1 MSRQNVEAAIAA
13 IADGEFVLVV
23 DDEDRENEGDLI
35 IAAEKATPE
44 KIAFMVRYTS
54 GLICAPLEGTRLDEL
69 ALPLMVLEN
78 TDSHK
83 TAFTVSVDYVPGTST
98 GISAADRAIT
108 LRAMADPATR
118 PTDLARPGHIFP
130 LRYREGGV
138 LVRPGHTEAAVDLAR
153 LAGLRP
159 AGALCE
165 IVNDDGTMARGQDLY
180 DFAAEHDIPVLTIE
194 DLVAYRWAT
203 EALVTREVETVLPTA
218 HGEFKAFGYRAEVG
232 EPEQVTLILGDV
244 AGKTDVLVRVHSEC
258 LTGDVLGS
266 LRCDCG
272 SQLEDSMS
280 QIAEAGEGVVI
291 YVRGHEGRG
300 IGLLPKL
307 HAYKLQDNGAD
318 TVDANLELGLAVD
331 ARHYGPAAQILND
344 LKVASVRLLTNNPSK
359 VEQLQQ
365 LGVEVSG
372 RAALTVVPNDV
383 SKDYLETKAA
393 RMGHIITSAPDQ
405 A

>member
-1 MSRQNVEAAIAA
+1 VIRENVEAAIESVARG
-13 IADGEFVLVV
+13 DFVLVV

-44 KIAFMVRYTS
+44 KIAFMVRHTS
-54 GLICAPLEGTRLDEL
+54 GLVCAPLEGPRLDEL

-98 GISAADRAIT
+98 GISAADRAMT
-108 LRAMADPATR
+108 LRALADPATR
-118 PTDLARPGHIFP
+118 PADLARPGHIFP
-130 LRYREGGV
+130 LRYRDGGV

-153 LAGLRP
+153 MAGLTP

-165 IVNDDGTMARGQDLY
+165 IVNDDGTMTRGQDLI
-180 DFAAEHDIPVLTIE
+180 DFAAQHDIRVLTIE
-194 DLVAYRWAT
+194 ELVAYRWAS
-203 EALVTREVETVLPTA
+203 EALVAREVETVLPTE
-218 HGEFKAFGYRAEVG
+218 HGEFTAYGYRASVG
-232 EPEQVTLILGDV
+232 EPEQVALVMGDV
-244 AGKTDVLVRVHSEC
+244 SGGSDVLVRVHSEC

-266 LRCDCG
+266 LRCDCRL
-272 SQLEDSMS
+272 QLNESMV
-280 QIAEAGEGVVI
+280 QVAAAGEGVVI

-307 HAYKLQDNGAD
+307 HAYRLQDKGAD

-344 LKVASVRLLTNNPSK
+344 LKIASVRLLTNNPAK
-359 VEQLQQ
+359 VTELEQ
-365 LGVEVSG
+365 LGVEVTG
-372 RAALTVVPNDV
+372 RAPLVIPANDR
-383 SKDYLETKAA
+383 SKAYLETKAN
-393 RMGHIITSAPDQ
+393 RMGHLIASQTDH
-405 A
+405 

>member
-1 MSRQNVEAAIAA
+1 VSRENVEAAIAA
-13 IADGEFVLVV
+13 ITRGEFVLVV

-44 KIAFMVRYTS
+44 KIAFMVRHTS
-54 GLICAPLEGTRLDEL
+54 GLICAPLEGPRLDEL

-98 GISAADRAIT
+98 GISAADRAMT
-108 LRAMADPATR
+108 LQALADPATR
-118 PTDLARPGHIFP
+118 PADLARPGHIFP
-130 LRYREGGV
+130 LRYRDGGV

-153 LAGLRP
+153 MAGLRP

-165 IVNDDGTMARGQDLY
+165 IVNDDGTMTRGKALI
-180 DFAAEHDIPVLTIE
+180 DFAAEHHIRVLTIE
-194 DLVAYRWAT
+194 ELIAYRWAT
-203 EALVTREVETVLPTA
+203 EALVSREVETVIPTE
-218 HGEFKAFGYRAEVG
+218 HGEFAAYGYHASVG
-232 EPEQVTLILGDV
+232 EPEQVALVMGDV
-244 AGKTDVLVRVHSEC
+244 AGRTDVLVRVHSEC

-266 LRCDCG
+266 LRCDCRL
-272 SQLEDSMS
+272 QLNESMA
-280 QIAEAGEGVVI
+280 QVAAAGEGVVI

-307 HAYKLQDNGAD
+307 HAYRLQDDGAD

-344 LKVASVRLLTNNPSK
+344 LKVASVRLLTNNPAK
-359 VEQLQQ
+359 VAELAQ
-365 LGVEVSG
+365 LGVEVTG
-372 RAALTVVPNDV
+372 REPLVMPANDR
-383 SKDYLETKAA
+383 SKAYLETKAS
-393 RMGHIITSAPDQ
+393 RMGHLISSHTERN
-405 A
+405 

>member
-1 MSRQNVEAAIAA
+1 VSKENVEAAIAA

-23 DDEDRENEGDLI
+23 DDEERENEGDLI

-54 GLICAPLEGTRLDEL
+54 GLICAPLEGIRLDEL

-83 TAFTVSVDYVPGTST
+83 TAFTVSVDFVPGTST

-118 PTDLARPGHIFP
+118 PSDLARPGHIFP

-153 LAGLRP
+153 MAGLRA

-165 IVNDDGTMARGQDLY
+165 IVNDDGSMSRGEDLY
-180 DFAAEHDIPVLTIE
+180 DFAAEHNIPVLTIE
-194 DLVAYRWAT
+194 ELIAYRWAT
-203 EALVTREVETVLPTA
+203 EALVTREVETTLPTA
-218 HGEFKAFGYRAEVG
+218 HGDFKAFGYRAEVG
-232 EPEQVTLILGDV
+232 EPEQVALVMGDV
-244 AGKTDVLVRVHSEC
+244 AGKPDVLVRVHSEC

-272 SQLEDSMS
+272 TQLEESMA

-344 LKVASVRLLTNNPSK
+344 LKVASVRLLTNNPTK
-359 VEQLQQ
+359 VDELSQ
-365 LGVEVSG
+365 LGVDVTG
-372 RAALTVVPNDV
+372 RAPLTVVPTEI
-383 SKDYLETKAA
+383 SKGYLETKAA
-393 RMGHIITSAPDQ
+393 RMGHLISGPSNSD
-405 A
+405 